1 MIKEVFFEIVFIKI
15 KSEKNNFNGRFLD
28 ILNKESP
35 KFSLFLMNY
44 LKVKDTICY
53 VIFIRV
59 YWIKET
65 LIEGNTKLINFS
77 NNLLY
82 LKNH

>member
-1 MIKEVFFEIVFIKI
+1 MRNKIKIDKKDMIKEVFFEIVFIKI

-44 LKVKDTICY
+44 LKYYYEYDEVFFLESHFLHHYILFQNY
-53 VIFIRV
+53 
-59 YWIKET
+59 Y
-65 LIEGNTKLINFS
+65 
-77 NNLLY
+77 
-82 LKNH
+82 

>member
-44 LKVKDTICY
+44 LKVKDTICD

-65 LIEGNTKLINFS
+65 FIEGNTKLINFS

>member
-1 MIKEVFFEIVFIKI
+1 
-15 KSEKNNFNGRFLD
+15 
-28 ILNKESP
+28 
-35 KFSLFLMNY
+35 LFLMNY

>member
-1 MIKEVFFEIVFIKI
+1 MIKRVFFEIVFIKI
-15 KSEKNNFNGRFLD
+15 KSEQNNFNGIILD

-44 LKVKDTICY
+44 LKVKGLNDNTICY

-59 YWIKET
+59 Y
-65 LIEGNTKLINFS
+65 
-77 NNLLY
+77 
-82 LKNH
+82 

>member
-15 KSEKNNFNGRFLD
+15 KSEKNNFNGIFLD

-44 LKVKDTICY
+44 LKVKDTICD

-65 LIEGNTKLINFS
+65 FIEGNTKLINFS